1 MATYEYTC
9 LECDKVTALSRAI
22 DDRDEP
28 VICDC
33 GEFMKRSFTPPAITF
48 NGPGFYK
55 TGG

>member
-9 LECDKVTALSRAI
+9 LECDKSVALARAI

-33 GEFMKRSFTPPAITF
+33 GEFMKRSFTPPGIAF